1 MPAKDDGFAGGRNVG
16 SPMVTKNKKTHAA
29 IAWAIGCGLLV
40 VTLAAPAVAAAEI
53 TDRDLAEKVVD
64 SIQRYGPFSIFDD
77 VGINVENRVV
87 TLTGRVTSPVKRDE
101 IGKRVEKI
109 DGVKSLVNDIKVLP
123 VSPFDAEL
131 RLRIARAIY
140 TNANFWQYA
149 SMSLPPIHIIVEGGH
164 VVLTGRVG
172 TQLDRTLAYVLAQVP
187 GAFSVRNDLKV
198 DRQ

>member
-1 MPAKDDGFAGGRNVG
+1 
-16 SPMVTKNKKTHAA
+16 MVTTLTQGTITSAA
-29 IAWAIGCGLLV
+29 RVWAAGV
-40 VTLAAPAVAAAEI
+40 VLMLASLAVPAAAAAEI

-77 VGINVENRVV
+77 VGIIVENRVV

-101 IGKRVEKI
+101 IGQRVGKI
-109 DGVKSLVNDIKVLP
+109 DGVKSLVNEIKVLP
-123 VSPFDAEL
+123 LSPYDAEL
-131 RLRIARAIY
+131 RLKIARAIY

-164 VVLTGRVG
+164 VTLTGRVG
-172 TQLDRTLAYVLAQVP
+172 SQLDRTLAYVLAQVP
-187 GAFSVRNDLKV
+187 GTFSVRNDLKV